1 MTIRTT
7 PWPAGT
13 PCWVDMS
20 VADLAAAQ
28 AFYGPVVG
36 WTFVDTGEEFG
47 HYTLCQRDGHS
58 AAAIS
63 GVMPGAP
70 GPVPWTVYVA
80 SDDAAT
86 TAKLVTENG
95 GSLIVEPMEIPGMG
109 IMAIGVDPTV
119 RGTERPTEEAGVG
132 VGSAF
137 GIWQALGMVGF
148 EIANEPGGV
157 TWTDVRLTDAEAGGA
172 FYSAVF
178 GWSYQEVPGAPSD
191 YGTIHLT
198 PGGDPV
204 GGLGGMMGAPE
215 GTPSH
220 WLTYF
225 AVSDV
230 DAAVAQATDLGATT
244 LMGPVTHPFGRMA
257 ILTDPT
263 GVVFSLHQGPP
274 AA

>member
-20 VADLAAAQ
+20 VADLDAAK

-36 WTFVDTGEEFG
+36 WTFADTGEEFG

-58 AAAIS
+58 AAGLS
-63 GVMPGAP
+63 GLMPGAP
-70 GPVPWTVYVA
+70 GPAPWTVYVA
-80 SDDAAT
+80 SDDVAAT
-86 TAKLVTENG
+86 TKLITEHG
-95 GSLIVEPMEIPGMG
+95 GSLVVEPMEVPGMG
-109 IMAIGVDPTV
+109 IMAVAVDPT
-119 RGTERPTEEAGVG
+119 GG
-132 VGSAF
+132 AF
-137 GIWQALGMVGF
+137 AVWQGLGMVGF

-157 TWTDVRLTDAEAGGA
+157 TWTDVRLTDTEAGRA
-172 FYSAVF
+172 FYTAVF
-178 GWSYQEVPGAPSD
+178 DWTYQEVPGAPAD
-191 YGTIHLT
+191 YGTIHRT

-204 GGLGGMMGAPE
+204 GGLGGMMGASE

-230 DAAVAQATDLGATT
+230 DAAVEQATALGAAT
-244 LMGPVTHPFGRMA
+244 LMAPVTTPFGRMA
-257 ILTDPT
+257 IQTDPT
-263 GVVFSLHQGPP
+263 GVVFSLHQPPP